1 MNPTTLALAA
11 AALLLPGCAP
21 FSPDGG
27 FSAVQQ
33 LTRERTGQTPARLT
47 QPVEH
52 ASAQARTAEL
62 LQAPLSADSAV
73 ELAWLNNRGLQA
85 SFAALGIAEADLVQA
100 GRLRGPSLSF
110 GRLAGGGL
118 VEIDRAVI
126 FNLLGLIT
134 RPTDTRLEQDRFEQA
149 QLQAAYEAV
158 GLAAAARRAFFRA
171 VAAQELVKYGAQV
184 KEAADASNELARR
197 MLQAGNFSKLQQ
209 MREQAFYAD
218 ASAQLARA
226 QHQAL
231 AEREGLTR
239 WLGLS
244 GDPQAFSLPDRLPDL
259 PSAPVDAKDAE
270 QTAMDK
276 RLDVLIA
283 RRSAEGLA
291 QTLGATQ
298 STRWITGLDA
308 GYQNKSQTGERRQ
321 NGYQIDLELPLF
333 DFGAGPS
340 PRVARAEA
348 SLLQAQHRAVDVANN
363 ARSEVRQSYSAYRT
377 AYDLARHYRD
387 EVVPLRK
394 RISDENL
401 LRYNGMLSSVFEL
414 LADAKDQVGSVTGYV
429 EALRDH
435 WIAATDLQT
444 ALTGRSPDAAG
455 RGNLLSPARVGASAA
470 ASPGH

>member
-1 MNPTTLALAA
+1 MNHTTLALAA
-11 AALLLPGCAP
+11 AALLLSGCAS

-27 FSAVQQ
+27 FGAVQQ
-33 LTRERTGQTPARLT
+33 FTQERTGQTPVRMNQAAGQAT
-47 QPVEH
+47 
-52 ASAQARTAEL
+52 AQARIAEL
-62 LQAPLSADSAV
+62 LKAPLSADSAV
-73 ELAWLNNRGLQA
+73 ELALLNNRGLQA
-85 SFAALGIAEADLVQA
+85 SFADLGIAEADLVQA

-110 GRLAGGGL
+110 ARLAGGGG

-134 RPTDTRLEQDRFEQA
+134 LPAATRIEQGRFEQS

-171 VAAQELVKYGAQV
+171 VAAQQLVKYGAQV

-197 MLQAGNFSKLQQ
+197 MLQAGNFNKLQQ
-209 MREQAFYAD
+209 MREQSFYAD

-239 WLGLS
+239 LLGLS
-244 GDPQAFSLPDRLPDL
+244 DTPQAFTLPDRLPDL
-259 PSAPVDAKDAE
+259 PAEPASAQDAE
-270 QTAMDK
+270 QTALDK

-283 RRSAEGLA
+283 RRSAEALA
-291 QTLGATQ
+291 QSLGATQ
-298 STRWITGLDA
+298 ATRWITGLDA
-308 GYQNKSQTGERRQ
+308 GYQNKSLTGERRQ
-321 NGYQIDLELPLF
+321 NGYRLDLELPLLEM
-333 DFGAGPS
+333 GADPS
-340 PRVARAEA
+340 PRVARAGA
-348 SLLQAQHRAVDVANN
+348 SLLQAQHRAADVANN
-363 ARSEVRQSYSAYRT
+363 ARSEVRESYSAYRT

-414 LADAKDQVGSVTGYV
+414 LADARDQVGSVTGYV

-444 ALTGRSPDAAG
+444 ALTGRSPDDAG
-455 RGNLLSPARVGASAA
+455 KGNALSRTRA
-470 ASPGH
+470 ASSMSAGPSH